1 MSVLYYTI
9 SHTSLLIFT
18 RIHMYLYYRYQL
30 ETLSTKPHSMI
41 PLYGSILS
49 SDYGPVR
56 DLGAKT
62 FTILVR
68 KLKSKVFKS
77 HFTRIINAVITTWRI
92 NATTI
97 TTEHSSDG
105 SSFMPVH
112 DFHTLPF
119 PEVENETF
127 IGNLLYESST
137 SGRGDV
143 SASQEQFYNRYID
156 LQDSFDGLS
165 RLMLYSCKGI
175 QGCLH
180 SNGGEKV
187 SALLAY
193 ITNYAVVDTQGGHN
207 SDSSGSSVDH
217 LYVAGHIVSDTIRRL
232 FRHLRPSNS
241 AELWLRL
248 SLSFEHLISTW
259 TQSSGSSSA
268 GPTSLVNLS
277 ASILVEIVIFGL
289 KHSNGRALSDPEVKL
304 AVRDTVVDKTV
315 GFIKFYLDQVSSD
328 ALVDRSYMST
338 RVVTL
343 LCQVWLAFPQSS
355 ALLAGVKDAD
365 LVTKCLDLSCSRQ
378 PLTIISDLLLWR
390 SEVITDSTVQGYL
403 MRPILAKISSMEAT
417 LMDTSNTHAEK
428 SWLLIAKLLTSLAP
442 LPFTPDFQQSS
453 GRLNTIFKD
462 SKAYLLSILKNSLA
476 WVTTHTSLYITTP
489 QNPPLYNTHILA
501 VTNIKWFS
509 AHCPELMKESALQKL
524 VKRLHSVLE
533 SVIYTDHLSTD
544 PVIAHAIQL
553 YCILLT
559 TSVNGTVSEKSKVNV
574 SKLVIKCVQ
583 RFLDDPASVSAIWT
597 LIYVHDFTLPSPS
610 QGVNQGKG
618 DEKELG
624 SFRSLSEVIST
635 ESELEG
641 RLFDALGEHISTA
654 SYWLRLGYLR
664 LLQYLPSPSQLSW
677 SDTLATT
684 EGPKKSATPDA
695 EEYKNIADTTNI
707 TDLFLKIVKTP
718 LQVSTQR
725 QLSLLLGNIEVIVR
739 SGKLPVQYQRI
750 VCSFCL
756 GLLHI
761 KFSSI
766 WADATTVL
774 KSFAASD
781 VGEGILWPLVLAKLK
796 ALSFHHNYTYSK
808 ELASHSAEANF
819 WETLTAVNDGT
830 ITIDNT
836 VAGSFYFYC
845 HAPTETTASAT
856 EASMNPAGSRYKAAE
871 VSLVAV
877 DARADT
883 DTVYATVWRLL
894 ELCPNIT
901 LKRSRVVVP
910 LFLK

>member
-1 MSVLYYTI
+1 
-9 SHTSLLIFT
+9 
-18 RIHMYLYYRYQL
+18 MYLFYRYQL

-41 PLYGSILS
+41 PLYGSILG

-92 NATTI
+92 NSTTTATTI
-97 TTEHSSDG
+97 ENSANDSSAIHI
-105 SSFMPVH
+105 H

-119 PEVENETF
+119 PEVENENF
-127 IGNLLYESST
+127 IDNLLYESST

-193 ITNYAVVDTQGGHN
+193 ITNYAVVDTQGGQN
-207 SDSSGSSVDH
+207 CDSSGSSVDH

-259 TQSSGSSSA
+259 TQVSASSSA
-268 GPTSLVNLS
+268 ASLVNLS
-277 ASILVEIVIFGL
+277 TSILVEIVIFGL
-289 KHSNGRALSDPEVKL
+289 KHSNGRALSDPDVKL
-304 AVRDTVVDKTV
+304 AVRDTVVDKSV
-315 GFIKFYLDQVSSD
+315 SFIKFYLDQVSSD
-328 ALVDRSYMST
+328 ALVDRSYIST

-343 LCQVWLAFPQSS
+343 LCQLWLAFPQSS
-355 ALLAGVKDAD
+355 SLLAVVKDAD
-365 LVTKCLDLSCSRQ
+365 LVAKCLDLSCSRQ
-378 PLTIISDLLLWR
+378 PLTIISDMLLWR
-390 SEVITDSTVQGYL
+390 SEAITDSTVQGYL
-403 MRPILAKISSMEAT
+403 MRPILAKISSMEIT
-417 LMDTSNTHAEK
+417 LMDTSNARAEE
-428 SWLLIAKLLTSLAP
+428 SWLLIAKLLTNLAP
-442 LPFTPDFQQSS
+442 LPFTPTFQQSS
-453 GRLNTIFKD
+453 GRLSTIFKD
-462 SKAYLLSILKNSLA
+462 SKAYLLTILKNSLT
-476 WVTTHTSLYITTP
+476 WVTTHTSSYITT

-501 VTNIKWFS
+501 INNIKWFS
-509 AHCPELMKESALQKL
+509 AHCPELMRESALQKL
-524 VKRLHSVLE
+524 IKRLHNVLE
-533 SVIYTDHLSTD
+533 SVIYTDYPSTD

-559 TSVNGTVSEKSKVNV
+559 TSVNGSTSEKSKANV
-574 SKLVIKCVQ
+574 SKLIIKCVK
-583 RFLDDPASVSAIWT
+583 RSLDDPASVSAIWT
-597 LIYVHDFTLPSPS
+597 LLYVLDFTLLSPS
-610 QGVNQGKG
+610 HATHHGGVEG
-618 DEKELG
+618 ERLG
-624 SFRSLSEVIST
+624 AFRSLSEVIT
-635 ESELEG
+635 AESELEG
-641 RLFDALGEHISTA
+641 RLFDALGELLSTA

-664 LLQYLPSPSQLSW
+664 LLQYLPSPSQLSGP
-677 SDTLATT
+677 DTLATT
-684 EGPKKSATPDA
+684 NEPKKSGTHDA
-695 EEYKNIADTTNI
+695 EEHKRIADTTNI
-707 TDLFLKIVKTP
+707 TDIFLEIVKTP

-796 ALSFHHNYTYSK
+796 AQSFHHNDTYSK
-808 ELASHSAEANF
+808 ELASQSADSSI
-819 WETLTAVNDGT
+819 WETLTAINDGT
-830 ITIDNT
+830 VPVDNT

-856 EASMNPAGSRYKAAE
+856 GATNSTSGGRYKAAE